1 MGAAFLSLA
10 LTRLPQLGWGR
21 IFENQILNLS
31 AVALGLL
38 LEPVLFENS
47 M

>member
-1 MGAAFLSLA
+1 MKSVESLA
-10 LTRLPQLGWGR
+10 RLPQLYWGR

-38 LEPVLFENS
+38 LEPVLLENS